1 MKIWKAHKISLSMSF
16 PSSKIM
22 LSKHAGEIKNL
33 FFLHCCL
40 AKNCGQSQGICT
52 TVWDARTDDNK
63 WCKNKL
69 WRVRSH
75 YSHLRLFKK
84 LIIGRERVAESTMNY
99 VATDV
104 NTGDNIIVRSIGRK
118 QKQNDITNKKRG
130 GQKDIESQKKW
141 NLERIL

>member
-1 MKIWKAHKISLSMSF
+1 
-16 PSSKIM
+16 
-22 LSKHAGEIKNL
+22 
-33 FFLHCCL
+33 
-40 AKNCGQSQGICT
+40 
-52 TVWDARTDDNK
+52 
-63 WCKNKL
+63 
-69 WRVRSH
+69 
-75 YSHLRLFKK
+75 
-84 LIIGRERVAESTMNY
+84 MNY